1 MNENKTDATF
11 YKILKQYEGV
21 ISVRIAEMLR
31 EDWDHG
37 EAVISFETLLDNL
50 QEQDAEVDTETRREL
65 RSIAE
70 ALGTLEDDRGKGV
83 YW

>member
-1 MNENKTDATF
+1 MSENPINATF
-11 YKILKQYEGV
+11 YKLLKQYEDV
-21 ISVRIAEMLR
+21 IGARTAEMLH

-37 EAVISFETLLDNL
+37 EAVTSFETLLDNL
-50 QEQDAEVDTETRREL
+50 QEQEAEVDAETRQEL

-70 ALGTLEDDRGKGV
+70 ALGMLDDERGKGI

>member
-1 MNENKTDATF
+1 MNEKTIDATF
-11 YKILKQYEGV
+11 YKLLKQFEGT
-21 ISVRIAEMLR
+21 IGARTAEMLR

-50 QEQDAEVDTETRREL
+50 QEQDAKVDTETRQEL

-70 ALGTLEDDRGKGV
+70 DLGMLDDERGKGL